1 MTARPAPLAALPMD
15 DAMPALLEALASHA
29 NVVLA
34 APPGS
39 GKSTRAPL
47 GLLAAPQFAGQRL
60 LLLEPRRVA
69 ARAIA
74 SRLAASLGETVGDTV
89 GYRIRQDAKV
99 SRKTRLEV
107 ITEGILTRMLQAD
120 AELPGVGI
128 VLFDEFHER
137 SLHSDLG
144 LALALDAQRHIRPD
158 LRVLVMSATLDL
170 PALTTLLGGAPV
182 VSTEATAHRVDIR
195 WRGRPEREV
204 RIEQA
209 MADALRDVLLD
220 PSLPTPGD
228 VLAFLPGVAE
238 IERTRTA
245 LQARL
250 PASALARIEIA
261 PLYGD
266 LPLPAQ
272 ERALAP
278 AEPGMRKIVLATD
291 IAQTSLTLPGVR
303 VVVDS
308 GLARVPRFDPGSG
321 MSVLDTVNVSRASAT
336 QRAGRAGRVAS
347 GICVRL
353 WSAEQHERLAS
364 HDTPAIQQS
373 DLAPLALE
381 LAAWGTDDPRTLSW
395 LDVPNE
401 IAWAQGRTL
410 LSALG
415 ALDAPDTP
423 GRQGCITR
431 HGRELL
437 GFSAHPRLA
446 HMLLRARGEGVRIA
460 ADLAALLEERDPLR
474 ADERQFH
481 GVDIEA
487 RLTWLRSGGGERQGT
502 RMRMREVAAR
512 HVDACRR
519 RDRPGTDGSR
529 QGTTAADAQGHPGAL
544 LALAYPDRVAR
555 RRDGKGGRYLLANGR
570 GAVLPNDDALA
581 RCEWIAVAHLDGDG
595 REARIRLAAALD
607 EETVLARFADQLRD
621 ERSTAWDDAT
631 AAVQTL
637 ETRWLGAIRVR
648 ARRVA
653 TNNDAELH
661 AALLQ
666 ALQARGVAALPLP
679 AAARTLRQRLACLHR
694 LAPEQWPNLDDAH
707 LGSRFEDWLGP
718 WLAGARRLDDVARI
732 DFVEALLG
740 LLTQAQRQALP
751 RLAPTHVSVPSGSNI
766 PIDYADPAQPVLAVR
781 IQEVFGLART
791 PAILDGRVPLTLHLL
806 SPAHRPMQVT
816 RDLASFWANG
826 YAEVR
831 KELRTRYPRH
841 PWPDDPTTAPATR
854 RAKPRGT

>member
-1 MTARPAPLAALPMD
+1 
-15 DAMPALLEALASHA
+15 
-29 NVVLA
+29 
-34 APPGS
+34 
-39 GKSTRAPL
+39 
-47 GLLAAPQFAGQRL
+47 LLAAPQFAGQRI

-74 SRLAASLGETVGDTV
+74 GRLAMSLGEQVGETV

-99 SRKTRLEV
+99 SRATRLEV

-144 LALALDAQRHIRPD
+144 LALALDAQQHLRPD
-158 LRVLVMSATLDL
+158 LRLLVMSATLDL
-170 PALTTLLGGAPV
+170 PALTGLLGGAPV
-182 VSTEATAHRVDIR
+182 VSTAATEHRVDIR

-220 PSLPTPGD
+220 PTLPTPGD

-245 LQARL
+245 LQGRL
-250 PASALARIEIA
+250 PASVLAHLEIA

-278 AEPGMRKIVLATD
+278 AEPGMRKVVLATD

-353 WSAEQHERLAS
+353 WSAEQHERLAA

-381 LAAWGTDDPRTLSW
+381 LAAWGTDDARTLCW

-401 IAWAQGRTL
+401 IAWAQGRAL
-410 LSALG
+410 LAALG
-415 ALDAPDTP
+415 ALDAADAPDRAGRITP
-423 GRQGCITR
+423 
-431 HGRELL
+431 HGRALL
-437 GFSAHPRLA
+437 GFAAHPRLA
-446 HMLLRARGEGVRIA
+446 HMLLRAGGDGVRIA

-474 ADERQFH
+474 VDERQFH

-487 RLTWLRSGGGERQGT
+487 RLAWLRSGSGERQGM

-519 RDRPGTDGSR
+519 RAQPGTR
-529 QGTTAADAQGHPGAL
+529 ADATATAVEPGAL

-581 RCEWIAVAHLDGDG
+581 RSEWIAVAHLDGDG

-607 EETVLARFADQLRD
+607 EASVLALFADQLRD
-621 ERSTAWDDAT
+621 ERTTAWDDAT
-631 AAVQTL
+631 SAVQTM

-653 TNNDAELH
+653 TNDDAELQ
-661 AALLQ
+661 AALMQ
-666 ALQARGVAALPLP
+666 ALQARGVAALPLSD
-679 AAARTLRQRLACLHR
+679 AARTLRQRLACLHHH
-694 LAPEQWPNLDDAH
+694 APEQWPRLDDDQ
-707 LGSRFEDWLGP
+707 LSMRFEEWLGP
-718 WLAGARRLDDVARI
+718 WLTGARRLDDVARI

-740 LLTQAQRQALP
+740 LLAAPQRQSLP

-791 PAILDGRVPLTLHLL
+791 PTILDGRVPLTMHLL

-816 RDLASFWANG
+816 RDLSSFWANG

-831 KELRTRYPRH
+831 RELRTRYPRH
-841 PWPDDPTTAPATR
+841 PWPEDPTTAPATR

>member
-1 MTARPAPLAALPMD
+1 
-15 DAMPALLEALASHA
+15 MPALLEALASHA

-47 GLLAAPQFAGQRL
+47 GLLAAPQFAGQRI

-74 SRLAASLGETVGDTV
+74 GRLAMSLGEQVGETV

-99 SRKTRLEV
+99 SRATRLEV

-144 LALALDAQRHIRPD
+144 LALALDAQQHLRPD
-158 LRVLVMSATLDL
+158 LRLLVMSATLDL
-170 PALTTLLGGAPV
+170 PALTGLLGGAPV
-182 VSTEATAHRVDIR
+182 VSTAATEHRVDIR

-220 PSLPTPGD
+220 PTLPTPGD

-245 LQARL
+245 LQGRL
-250 PASALARIEIA
+250 PASVLAHLEIA

-278 AEPGMRKIVLATD
+278 AETGMRKVVLATD

-353 WSAEQHERLAS
+353 WSAEQHERLAA

-381 LAAWGTDDPRTLSW
+381 LAAWGTDDARTLCW

-401 IAWAQGRTL
+401 IAWAQGRAL
-410 LSALG
+410 LAALG
-415 ALDAPDTP
+415 ALDAADAP
-423 GRQGCITR
+423 GRPGRITA
-431 HGRELL
+431 HGRALL
-437 GFSAHPRLA
+437 GFAAHPRLA
-446 HMLLRARGEGVRIA
+446 HMLLRAGGDGVRIA

-487 RLTWLRSGGGERQGT
+487 RLAWLRSGSGERQGM

-519 RDRPGTDGSR
+519 RAQPGTR
-529 QGTTAADAQGHPGAL
+529 ADATATAVEPGAL

-581 RCEWIAVAHLDGDG
+581 RSEWIAVAHLDGDG

-607 EETVLARFADQLRD
+607 EASVLALFADQLRD
-621 ERSTAWDDAT
+621 ERTTAWDDAT
-631 AAVQTL
+631 LAVQTM

-653 TNNDAELH
+653 TNDDAELQ
-661 AALLQ
+661 AALMQ
-666 ALQARGVAALPLP
+666 ALQARGVAALPLSD
-679 AAARTLRQRLACLHR
+679 AARTLRQRLACLHHH
-694 LAPEQWPNLDDAH
+694 APEQWPRLDDDQ
-707 LGSRFEDWLGP
+707 LSMRFEEWLGP

-740 LLTQAQRQALP
+740 LLAAPQRQSLP

-791 PAILDGRVPLTLHLL
+791 PTILDGRVPLTMHLL

-816 RDLASFWANG
+816 RDLSSFWANG

-831 KELRTRYPRH
+831 RELRTRYPRH
-841 PWPDDPTTAPATR
+841 PWPEDPTTAPATR